1 MTLTPHV
8 DELACA
14 GHGDCA
20 VLAPDVFD
28 LQDIAVVIGT
38 GPDDLLLEAARAC
51 PSTAIA
57 VYDER
62 GVRVYP

>member
-1 MTLTPHV
+1 MTLVPHI

-28 LQDIAVVIGT
+28 LQDIAIVIGT
-38 GPDDLLLEAARAC
+38 APDDVIMEAARGC

-57 VYDER
+57 VFDDSGR
-62 GVRVYP
+62 QVYP